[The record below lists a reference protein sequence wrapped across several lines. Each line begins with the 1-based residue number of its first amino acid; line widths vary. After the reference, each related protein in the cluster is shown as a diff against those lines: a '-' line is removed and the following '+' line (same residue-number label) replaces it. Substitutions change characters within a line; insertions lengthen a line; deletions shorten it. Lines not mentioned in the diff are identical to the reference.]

1 MKHKIQIQKRLQR
14 ENAGCGGW
22 SLPGYSWWSTKASK
36 TLSPGRIHPL
46 RLEQISTSKSQSLP
60 FAANPSSINW
70 CIFKH
75 IAYFGHLFRQRMT
88 KELYGQLSVGQVLLR
103 PVVGDI
109 FGQVLLP
116 PVVGDTL
123 TSDRGF
129 LHFRP
134 FLPANAILAN
144 IQSDKINY
152 KLLASWQKQILFW
165 MKSQM

>member
-1 MKHKIQIQKRLQR
+1 M
-14 ENAGCGGW
+14 
-22 SLPGYSWWSTKASK
+22 
-36 TLSPGRIHPL
+36 
-46 RLEQISTSKSQSLP
+46 
-60 FAANPSSINW
+60 
-70 CIFKH
+70 H

-88 KELYGQLSVGQVLLR
+88 KELYGQLSVGQVLL
-103 PVVGDI
+103 PNVVGDI

-134 FLPANAILAN
+134 FLPANAIPAN

-165 MKSQM
+165 MKS

>member
-1 MKHKIQIQKRLQR
+1 
-14 ENAGCGGW
+14 
-22 SLPGYSWWSTKASK
+22 
-36 TLSPGRIHPL
+36 
-46 RLEQISTSKSQSLP
+46 
-60 FAANPSSINW
+60 
-70 CIFKH
+70 
-75 IAYFGHLFRQRMT
+75 MT
-88 KELYGQLSVGQVLLR
+88 KELYGQLSVGQVLLP

-116 PVVGDTL
+116 NVVGDTL